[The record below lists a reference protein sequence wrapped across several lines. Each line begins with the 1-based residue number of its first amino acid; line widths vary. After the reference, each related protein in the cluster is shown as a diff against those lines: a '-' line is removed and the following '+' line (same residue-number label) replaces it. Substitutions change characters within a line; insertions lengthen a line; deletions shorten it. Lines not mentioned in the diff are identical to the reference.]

1 MNTVSRRLIASV
13 GVAAGLAMPMAG
25 FATAADAAPAAPAAS
40 SAAEPHASMD
50 KIQDTLKSI
59 QKAKK
64 PEDLKK
70 ELDKDIK
77 TLKHNEAAVPS
88 KDKKDYNKFIQE
100 LDEAKAKHKLD
111 GKDADKTLKQIQK
124 DAKDLSDKL
133 KKDSK

>member
-1 MNTVSRRLIASV
+1 MNTVSRRLIASL

-25 FATAADAAPAAPAAS
+25 FATAADASPAAPAAS
-40 SAAEPHASMD
+40 ASKPHASME

-64 PEDLKK
+64 PADLKK

-100 LDEAKAKHKLD
+100 LHDAKVKHKLD
-111 GKDADKTLKQIQK
+111 GKDADSTLKKIQE
-124 DAKDLSDKL
+124 DAKELSEKL